1 MRGPTLLEGDY
12 LAARGTLIRLGLMAT
27 RRTTSTEVIDEPQ
40 DDIAVTGVRP
50 LEVIP
55 EEPVQEGVDEIE
67 QAPSELSTTQSF
79 FGGASGVSQIVE
91 VEPEI
96 VEGDEPTYR
105 IRLTQDVESI
115 YIGIDYLLPPMRKD
129 VLYEVNERVYNYF
142 LPKGLI
148 QGK

>member
-1 MRGPTLLEGDY
+1 MP
-12 LAARGTLIRLGLMAT
+12 T
-27 RRTTSTEVIDEPQ
+27 RRTTSTEVIEETPT
-40 DDIAVTGVRP
+40 DDLSVTGVRP

-67 QAPSELSTTQSF
+67 QAPPQLSTTQTF
-79 FGGASGVSQIVE
+79 FGGASGVSEIVE

-105 IRLTQDVESI
+105 IRLTQDVEPI
-115 YIGIDYLLPPMRKD
+115 YIGIDYLLPAMRKD
-129 VLYEVNERVYNYF
+129 VLYEVNERVYQYF

>member
-1 MRGPTLLEGDY
+1 MP
-12 LAARGTLIRLGLMAT
+12 T
-27 RRTTSTEVIDEPQ
+27 RRTTSTEVIEETPT
-40 DDIAVTGVRP
+40 DDLSVTGVRP

-67 QAPSELSTTQSF
+67 QAPPQLSTTQTF
-79 FGGASGVSQIVE
+79 FGGASGVNEIVE

-105 IRLTQDVESI
+105 IRLTQDVEPI
-115 YIGIDYLLPPMRKD
+115 YIGIDYLLPAMRKD
-129 VLYEVNERVYNYF
+129 VLYEVNERVYQYF

>member
-1 MRGPTLLEGDY
+1 
-12 LAARGTLIRLGLMAT
+12 MAT

-40 DDIAVTGVRP
+40 EDISVTGVRP

-55 EEPVQEGVDEIE
+55 EEPEQEGVDEIE
-67 QAPSELSTTQSF
+67 QAPPELSTTQSF

-91 VEPEI
+91 IEPEI

-105 IRLTQDVESI
+105 IRLTQDIDPI
-115 YIGIDYLLPPMRKD
+115 YIGIDYLLPAMRKD